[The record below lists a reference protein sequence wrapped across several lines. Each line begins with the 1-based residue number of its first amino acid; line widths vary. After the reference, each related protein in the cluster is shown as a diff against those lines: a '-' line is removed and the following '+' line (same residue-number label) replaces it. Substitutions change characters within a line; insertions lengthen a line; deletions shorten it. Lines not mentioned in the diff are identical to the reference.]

1 MDFFVILFDDVA
13 LQDLQGPAVLLN
25 LNEEGGKVLALSFS
39 DHCGDDILIQFP
51 FAVLDICDYQDGR
64 SNTK

>member
-1 MDFFVILFDDVA
+1 
-13 LQDLQGPAVLLN
+13 VLLS
-25 LNEEGGKVLALSFS
+25 LNEEGGKVLALSFD